1 MGMWKSLGCGVVGV
15 VLKHCALGSLPVR
28 WDSAFSPRGVF
39 YDGAVFSVEK
49 YLYDDSGGNVHNVSI
64 FGTFDTC
71 ENNT

>member
-1 MGMWKSLGCGVVGV
+1 MRGGVSRKGGFETFLGV
-15 VLKHCALGSLPVR
+15 
-28 WDSAFSPRGVF
+28 GVF